1 MPLTMALPRFLIILV
16 IGGLLAGAA
25 AGGYYVGGNGQ
36 AQAQRASIVRQVGR
50 RLQHKDTAGARVVLA
65 QAFDSGAITGA
76 ELRPRRGPVTTIG
89 DVSGTGNAVLLPRG
103 ATLRL
108 TTKPPLAGLAHVEI
122 VLAGLLL
129 VVSAAAALVFAV
141 VRLLPHLGGI
151 QLPARRPRARKPGK
165 QPRLPATPA
174 LDTEYLARHD
184 ALTGLPNRVL
194 LREEAQRL
202 IMRLNGDAMALIL
215 MDLNEFKEVNDTL
228 GHFAGDQLLRQVG
241 ERLARF
247 TTEST
252 LVARLGGD
260 EFAILRSQ
268 ADAVSAEQ
276 LAMRVGES
284 LRRPFLVSGMTL
296 EIDAS
301 MGIALAPLHAADY
314 DGLLQRADS
323 AMYAAKRNHT
333 GIAMHTREQEAD
345 NSQKLAL
352 ASDLRRAIEG
362 GQLSLYY
369 QPKATLRTG
378 DISGVEA
385 LVRWKHPDRGM
396 ISPDQFIP
404 LAERSGLINLLSMW
418 VLKTA
423 LRQVADWKR
432 MGLVMPVSVN
442 LSARDLIDVRLP
454 DEIEAALHEARVD
467 AELLAVE
474 ITASVLTADPAR
486 ARAIVTRIGELGPT
500 TTIDDFGAGYSSL
513 AYLKNLPGHAL
524 KIDRSFVVGMT
535 DNEHDATIVHAV
547 VDLAH
552 NLGLRVVAEGAED
565 MAAWERLRLAG
576 CDEVQGFVLAQ
587 PMPSAQATDWLSRR
601 RESSNAA

>member
-1 MPLTMALPRFLIILV
+1 MVLRRFLIMLV
-16 IGGLLAGAA
+16 IGGLLAGASA
-25 AGGYYVGGNGQ
+25 AGYYMGGNGQ
-36 AQAQRASIVRQVGR
+36 ATAQRASILRQVGR
-50 RLQHKDTAGARVVLA
+50 RLHNKDTAGARLVLT
-65 QAFDSGAITGA
+65 QAVDSGAITGA
-76 ELRPRRGPVTTIG
+76 ELRARNGQVTRVG
-89 DVSGTGNAVLLPRG
+89 EVSGSAGSVPLPRG
-103 ATLRL
+103 ATMRL
-108 TTKPPLAGLAHVEI
+108 STKPPLSGVAHLEMVI
-122 VLAGLLL
+122 AGLLL
-129 VVSAAAALVFAV
+129 VVAAAAAMAIAIAH
-141 VRLLPHLGGI
+141 LLPHL
-151 QLPARRPRARKPGK
+151 RRPQLAARKPRK
-165 QPRLPATPA
+165 PQRLPATPA

-241 ERLARF
+241 ERLAGF

-252 LVARLGGD
+252 LVTRLGGD

-268 ADAVSAEQ
+268 ADAVTAEQ
-276 LAMRVGES
+276 LARRVGES

-301 MGIALAPLHAADY
+301 MGIALAPAHASDY

-423 LRQVADWKR
+423 LHQVADWKR

-454 DEIEAALHEARVD
+454 DEIEAALHEAKVA
-467 AELLAVE
+467 AELLEVE
-474 ITASVLTADPAR
+474 ITESVLTADPAR

-513 AYLKNLPGHAL
+513 AYLKNLPVHAL
-524 KIDRSFVVGMT
+524 KIDRSFVLGMT
-535 DNEHDATIVHAV
+535 DNENDATIVHAV

-565 MAAWERLRLAG
+565 MAVWERLRLAG

-601 RESSNAA
+601 RQSSNAA

>member
-1 MPLTMALPRFLIILV
+1 MVLRRFLIMLA

-25 AGGYYVGGNGQ
+25 AAGYYVGGNRQ
-36 AQAQRASIVRQVGR
+36 ATGQRASILRQVAH
-50 RLQHKDTAGARVVLA
+50 RLHNRDTAGARLVL
-65 QAFDSGAITGA
+65 QKAFASGAITGA
-76 ELRPRRGPVTTIG
+76 ELRARNGHLTTVG
-89 DVSGTGNAVLLPRG
+89 EVSGSAGAAPLPRG

-108 TTKPPLAGLAHVEI
+108 GTKPPLAGLAQLEI
-122 VLAGLLL
+122 VIAGLLL
-129 VVSAAAALVFAV
+129 AVAAAAAMAV
-141 VRLLPHLGGI
+141 AIAHLLPHLRRP
-151 QLPARRPRARKPGK
+151 QLPARKPGK
-165 QPRLPATPA
+165 APRRTNTPA

-194 LREEAQRL
+194 LREEAQHL

-247 TTEST
+247 ATEST

-260 EFAILRSQ
+260 EFAILRGQ
-268 ADAVSAEQ
+268 ADAVTAEQ

-301 MGIALAPLHAADY
+301 MGIALAPVHASDY

-323 AMYAAKRNHT
+323 AMYASKRNHT
-333 GIAMHTREQEAD
+333 GIAMHTSEQEAD
-345 NSQKLAL
+345 NTQKLAL

-362 GQLSLYY
+362 GQLSLHY
-369 QPKATLRTG
+369 QPKAALPTG
-378 DISGVEA
+378 GISGVEA

-432 MGLVMPVSVN
+432 MGLVMPVSIN

-454 DEIEAALHEARVD
+454 DEIEMALHEAKV
-467 AELLAVE
+467 APELLEVE
-474 ITASVLTADPAR
+474 ITESVLTADPAR

-513 AYLKNLPGHAL
+513 AYLKNLPVHAL
-524 KIDRSFVVGMT
+524 KIDRSFVLGMT

-565 MAAWERLRLAG
+565 MAVWERLRLAG

-601 RESSNAA
+601 HESSNAA

>member
-1 MPLTMALPRFLIILV
+1 MVLRRFLIIMV
-16 IGGLLAGAA
+16 IGGLLAGAS
-25 AGGYYVGGNGQ
+25 AGGYYVGGNRQ
-36 AQAQRASIVRQVGR
+36 AAAQRASIVRQVGR
-50 RLQHKDTAGARVVLA
+50 RLHNKDTAGARRRAAEALA
-65 QAFDSGAITGA
+65 SGAITGA
-76 ELRPRRGPVTTIG
+76 ELRARNGHLTTVG
-89 DVSGTGNAVLLPRG
+89 EVSGSAGSAPLPRG

-108 TTKPPLAGLAHVEI
+108 STKPPLAGLAHLEI
-122 VLAGLLL
+122 VIAGLLL
-129 VVSAAAALVFAV
+129 AVAAAAAMAIAIA
-141 VRLLPHLGGI
+141 RLLPHLRRP
-151 QLPARRPRARKPGK
+151 QLPARRPGKP
-165 QPRLPATPA
+165 PRLPSTPA

-247 TTEST
+247 ATEST

-268 ADAVSAEQ
+268 ADAVTAEQ

-301 MGIALAPLHAADY
+301 MGIALAPVHASDY

-323 AMYAAKRNHT
+323 AMYASKRNHT
-333 GIAMHTREQEAD
+333 GIAMHTSEQEAD

-369 QPKATLRTG
+369 QPKATLHTG

-432 MGLVMPVSVN
+432 MGLVMPVSIN

-454 DEIEAALHEARVD
+454 DEIEAALHEANV
-467 AELLAVE
+467 ASELLEVE
-474 ITASVLTADPAR
+474 ITESVLTADPAR

-513 AYLKNLPGHAL
+513 AYLKNLPVHAL
-524 KIDRSFVVGMT
+524 KIDRSFVLGMT

-565 MAAWERLRLAG
+565 MAVWERLRLAG

-601 RESSNAA
+601 RERSNAA

>member
-1 MPLTMALPRFLIILV
+1 MVLRRFLIMLV
-16 IGGLLAGAA
+16 IGGLLAGASA
-25 AGGYYVGGNGQ
+25 AGYYVGGNEQ
-36 AQAQRASIVRQVGR
+36 ATAQRASILRQVGR
-50 RLQHKDTAGARVVLA
+50 RLQNKDTAGARLVLA

-76 ELRPRRGPVTTIG
+76 ELRARNGHVTTVG
-89 DVSGTGNAVLLPRG
+89 QVSGSAGYVPLPRG

-108 TTKPPLAGLAHVEI
+108 STKPPLSGLAHLEMVI
-122 VLAGLLL
+122 AGLLL
-129 VVSAAAALVFAV
+129 AVAAAAAMAIAIA
-141 VRLLPHLGGI
+141 RLLPHLRRP
-151 QLPARRPRARKPGK
+151 QLPARKPGK
-165 QPRLPATPA
+165 PLRLPATPA

-194 LREEAQRL
+194 LREEAQRR

-241 ERLARF
+241 ERLAGF

-252 LVARLGGD
+252 LVTRLGGD

-268 ADAVSAEQ
+268 ADAVTAEQ

-454 DEIEAALHEARVD
+454 DEIEAALHEANV
-467 AELLAVE
+467 ASELLEVE
-474 ITASVLTADPAR
+474 ITESVLTADPAR

-513 AYLKNLPGHAL
+513 AYLKNLPVHAL
-524 KIDRSFVVGMT
+524 KIDRSFVLGMT
-535 DNEHDATIVHAV
+535 ENEHDATIVHAV

-565 MAAWERLRLAG
+565 MAVWERLRLAG

-601 RESSNAA
+601 RQSSNAA

>member
-1 MPLTMALPRFLIILV
+1 MLLRRFLIMLV
-16 IGGLLAGAA
+16 IGGLLAGASA
-25 AGGYYVGGNGQ
+25 AGYYVGGDRQ
-36 AQAQRASIVRQVGR
+36 AAAQRASIVRQVGH
-50 RLQHKDTAGARVVLA
+50 RLHNKDTAGARLVL
-65 QAFDSGAITGA
+65 QEAFASGAIAGA
-76 ELRPRRGPVTTIG
+76 ELRAHNGHLTTVG
-89 DVSGTGNAVLLPRG
+89 DVSGSAGTAPLPRG

-108 TTKPPLAGLAHVEI
+108 STKPPLAGLGHLEI
-122 VLAGLLL
+122 VIAGLLL
-129 VVSAAAALVFAV
+129 VVAAAAAMAIAIAH
-141 VRLLPHLGGI
+141 LLPHLRRP
-151 QLPARRPRARKPGK
+151 QLPARRPGK
-165 QPRLPATPA
+165 SPRLPNPPA

-184 ALTGLPNRVL
+184 ALTALPNRVL
-194 LREEAQRL
+194 LREEAQRR

-247 TTEST
+247 TTEGT

-260 EFAILRSQ
+260 EFAILRSH
-268 ADAVSAEQ
+268 ADAVTAEQ

-301 MGIALAPLHAADY
+301 MGIAMAPLHASDY

-323 AMYAAKRNHT
+323 AMYASKRNHT
-333 GIAMHTREQEAD
+333 GIAMHTSEQEAD
-345 NSQKLAL
+345 NTQKLAL

-369 QPKATLRTG
+369 QPKAALHTG

-432 MGLVMPVSVN
+432 MGLEMPVSIN

-454 DEIEAALHEARVD
+454 DEIEAALHEAKVASD
-467 AELLAVE
+467 LLEVE
-474 ITASVLTADPAR
+474 ITESVLTADPAR

-513 AYLKNLPGHAL
+513 AYLKNLPVHAL
-524 KIDRSFVVGMT
+524 KIDRSFVLGMT

-565 MAAWERLRLAG
+565 MAVWERLRLAG

-587 PMPSAQATDWLSRR
+587 PMPSPQATDWLSRR
-601 RESSNAA
+601 RESSSNAA

>member
-1 MPLTMALPRFLIILV
+1 MVLRRFLIMLV

-25 AGGYYVGGNGQ
+25 AAGYYVGGNRQG
-36 AQAQRASIVRQVGR
+36 AAQRASIVRQVGH
-50 RLQHKDTAGARVVLA
+50 RLHNRDTAGARLVL
-65 QAFDSGAITGA
+65 QEAFASGAITGA
-76 ELRPRRGPVTTIG
+76 ELRARNGHLTTVG
-89 DVSGTGNAVLLPRG
+89 EVSGSAGSARLTRG

-108 TTKPPLAGLAHVEI
+108 SMKPPLAGLAHLEI
-122 VLAGLLL
+122 VIAGLLL
-129 VVSAAAALVFAV
+129 AVAAAAAMAIAIAH
-141 VRLLPHLGGI
+141 LLPHLH
-151 QLPARRPRARKPGK
+151 RPRLPGRKPGK
-165 QPRLPATPA
+165 PPRLPSTPA
-174 LDTEYLARHD
+174 LDSDYLARHD

-247 TTEST
+247 ATEST

-268 ADAVSAEQ
+268 ADAVTAEQ

-301 MGIALAPLHAADY
+301 MGIALAPVHASDY

-323 AMYAAKRNHT
+323 AMYASKRNHT
-333 GIAMHTREQEAD
+333 GIAMHTSEQEAD
-345 NSQKLAL
+345 NTQKLAL

-369 QPKATLRTG
+369 QPKAALHTG

-432 MGLVMPVSVN
+432 MGLVMPVSIN

-454 DEIEAALHEARVD
+454 DEIEAALHEANV
-467 AELLAVE
+467 ASELLEVE
-474 ITASVLTADPAR
+474 ITESVLTADPAR

-513 AYLKNLPGHAL
+513 AYLKNLPVHAL
-524 KIDRSFVVGMT
+524 KIDRSFVLGMT

-565 MAAWERLRLAG
+565 MAVWERLRLAG

-601 RESSNAA
+601 RERANAA

>member
-1 MPLTMALPRFLIILV
+1 MLLRRFLIILV
-16 IGGLLAGAA
+16 IGGLLAGASA
-25 AGGYYVGGNGQ
+25 AGYYVGGNGQ
-36 AQAQRASIVRQVGR
+36 ATAQRASILRQVGR
-50 RLQHKDTAGARVVLA
+50 RLHNKDTAGARVVLA
-65 QAFDSGAITGA
+65 QAVDSGAITGA
-76 ELRPRRGPVTTIG
+76 ELRARNGHVTRVG
-89 DVSGTGNAVLLPRG
+89 EVSGSAGSVPLPRG

-108 TTKPPLAGLAHVEI
+108 STKPPLSGLAHLEVVI
-122 VLAGLLL
+122 AGLLL
-129 VVSAAAALVFAV
+129 AVAAAAAV
-141 VRLLPHLGGI
+141 AIAITRLLPRL
-151 QLPARRPRARKPGK
+151 QLPARKPRKP
-165 QPRLPATPA
+165 QRLPATPA

-202 IMRLNGDAMALIL
+202 IMRLNGDTMALIL

-241 ERLARF
+241 ERLAGF

-252 LVARLGGD
+252 LVTRLGGD
-260 EFAILRSQ
+260 EFAILRNQ
-268 ADAVSAEQ
+268 ADAVTAEQ

-301 MGIALAPLHAADY
+301 MGIALAPLHASDY

-454 DEIEAALHEARVD
+454 DEIEAALHEANV
-467 AELLAVE
+467 ASELLEVE
-474 ITASVLTADPAR
+474 ITESVLTADPAR

-513 AYLKNLPGHAL
+513 AYLKNLPVHAL
-524 KIDRSFVVGMT
+524 KIDRSFVLGMT

-565 MAAWERLRLAG
+565 MAVWERLRLAG

>member
-1 MPLTMALPRFLIILV
+1 VV
-16 IGGLLAGAA
+16 I
-25 AGGYYVGGNGQ
+25 
-36 AQAQRASIVRQVGR
+36 
-50 RLQHKDTAGARVVLA
+50 
-65 QAFDSGAITGA
+65 
-76 ELRPRRGPVTTIG
+76 
-89 DVSGTGNAVLLPRG
+89 
-103 ATLRL
+103 
-108 TTKPPLAGLAHVEI
+108 
-122 VLAGLLL
+122 AGLLL
-129 VVSAAAALVFAV
+129 AVAAAAAMAV
-141 VRLLPHLGGI
+141 AIVRLLPRLRRP
-151 QLPARRPRARKPGK
+151 QLPARRPRKP
-165 QPRLPATPA
+165 QRLPATPA

-194 LREEAQRL
+194 LREEAQRR

-241 ERLARF
+241 ERLAGF

-252 LVARLGGD
+252 LVTRLGGD
-260 EFAILRSQ
+260 EFAILRNQ
-268 ADAVSAEQ
+268 ADAVTAEQ

-301 MGIALAPLHAADY
+301 MGIALAPLHASDY

-454 DEIEAALHEARVD
+454 DEIEAALHEANV
-467 AELLAVE
+467 ASELLEVE
-474 ITASVLTADPAR
+474 ITESVLTADPAR

-513 AYLKNLPGHAL
+513 AYLKNLPVHAL
-524 KIDRSFVVGMT
+524 KIDRSFVLGMT

-565 MAAWERLRLAG
+565 MAVWERLRLAG

-601 RESSNAA
+601 PESSNAA

>member
-1 MPLTMALPRFLIILV
+1 MLLRRFLIMLV
-16 IGGLLAGAA
+16 IGGLLAGASA
-25 AGGYYVGGNGQ
+25 AGYYVGGNGQ
-36 AQAQRASIVRQVGR
+36 ATAQRASILRQVGR
-50 RLQHKDTAGARVVLA
+50 RLHSKDTAGARVVLA
-65 QAFDSGAITGA
+65 QAVDSGAITGA
-76 ELRPRRGPVTTIG
+76 ELRARNGHVTSVG
-89 DVSGTGNAVLLPRG
+89 EVSGSAGSVALPRG

-108 TTKPPLAGLAHVEI
+108 STKPPLSGLAHLEMLI
-122 VLAGLLL
+122 AGLLL
-129 VVSAAAALVFAV
+129 VVAAAVAMAIAIA
-141 VRLLPHLGGI
+141 RLLPHLRRP
-151 QLPARRPRARKPGK
+151 QLPARKPRKP
-165 QPRLPATPA
+165 QRLPATPA

-241 ERLARF
+241 ERLAGF

-252 LVARLGGD
+252 LVTRLGGD

-268 ADAVSAEQ
+268 ADAVTAEQ

-301 MGIALAPLHAADY
+301 MGIALAPLHASDY

-369 QPKATLRTG
+369 QPKAALRTG
-378 DISGVEA
+378 NISGVEA

-418 VLKTA
+418 VLRTA
-423 LRQVADWKR
+423 LHQVADWKR

-454 DEIEAALHEARVD
+454 DEIEAALHEAKV
-467 AELLAVE
+467 ASELLEVE
-474 ITASVLTADPAR
+474 ITESVLTADPAR

-513 AYLKNLPGHAL
+513 AYLKNLPVHAL
-524 KIDRSFVVGMT
+524 KIDRSFVLGMT

-565 MAAWERLRLAG
+565 MAVWERLRLAG

>member
-1 MPLTMALPRFLIILV
+1 MVLRRFLIMLV
-16 IGGLLAGAA
+16 IGGLLAGASA
-25 AGGYYVGGNGQ
+25 AGYYMGGNGQ
-36 AQAQRASIVRQVGR
+36 ATAQRASILRQIGR
-50 RLQHKDTAGARVVLA
+50 RLNNKDTAGARLVLA
-65 QAFDSGAITGA
+65 QAVDSGAITGA
-76 ELRPRRGPVTTIG
+76 ELRVRSGHVTRVG
-89 DVSGTGNAVLLPRG
+89 EVSGSGGSVALPRG

-108 TTKPPLAGLAHVEI
+108 STKPPLSGLAHLEMLI
-122 VLAGLLL
+122 AGLLL
-129 VVSAAAALVFAV
+129 VVAAAAAMAIAIG
-141 VRLLPHLGGI
+141 RLLPHLRRP
-151 QLPARRPRARKPGK
+151 QLPARKPRKPS
-165 QPRLPATPA
+165 RLPATPA

-241 ERLARF
+241 ERLAGF

-252 LVARLGGD
+252 LVTRLGGD

-268 ADAVSAEQ
+268 ADAVTAAQ

-454 DEIEAALHEARVD
+454 DEIEAALHEAKV
-467 AELLAVE
+467 ASELLEVE
-474 ITASVLTADPAR
+474 ITESVLTADPAR

-513 AYLKNLPGHAL
+513 AYLKNLPVHAL
-524 KIDRSFVVGMT
+524 KIDRSFVLGMT

-565 MAAWERLRLAG
+565 MTVWERLRLAG

-601 RESSNAA
+601 RQSSNAA